1 MPVVRSCLPNTGR
14 TMPLHLDRREPHAD
28 DLAGDDAAL
37 AALGRV
43 VLEDQGARCR
53 VDAQR
58 EQRLG
63 GGRRRPTRGSRG
75 ARWSPGARSS
85 RRCRSSR
92 RGGRRAGRRGG
103 RRTTP
108 GAPRDRRGGHRR
120 RRCRLVI
127 VGAMSGGK
135 SSRAQSTLIPM
146 PTTTRGSSVPRP
158 SLSPSTPAS
167 LRSSSGAARRA
178 RAAFGVRSPARSALG
193 PPVSTTR
200 SLGHFMR
207 TAPTGR
213 PAVSSAAS
221 HIASAAVPARR
232 QARSG
237 ASQVG
242 RKPSEQQQRG
252 AGGRGPGPAVAA
264 PALGLLVRDGEAD
277 LRGCVQQ
284 PRADDVVRAA
294 DGREPLEAAELAP
307 RGDGVG
313 HRAVQPAPV
322 PAASTVSGCS
332 SSNAA
337 WSDRT
342 ASSTRS
348 SEMMVVIRIS
358 DVEIISMLIPA
369 SASVPNMRAA

>member
-1 MPVVRSCLPNTGR
+1 
-14 TMPLHLDRREPHAD
+14 MPLHLEPAR
-28 DLAGDDAAL
+28 AAR
-37 AALGRV
+37 GRP
-43 VLEDQGARCR
+43 R
-53 VDAQR
+53 
-58 EQRLG
+58 
-63 GGRRRPTRGSRG
+63 RRRPGARRPRPRRPRGPARPWSRPRPGRAGARWRTRRPTPGSRG

-92 RGGRRAGRRGG
+92 RGGRRSGRSRWSTNDVQERLAIDRAGRR
-103 RRTTP
+103 RP
-108 GAPRDRRGGHRR
+108 RGGWSSPA
-120 RRCRLVI
+120 
-127 VGAMSGGK
+127 AMSGGK
-135 SSRAQSTLIPM
+135 SSRAQSALIPM

-178 RAAFGVRSPARSALG
+178 RAASGVRSPARSALG

-213 PAVSSAAS
+213 PAVVLGRVAHRQRRRARE
-221 HIASAAVPARR
+221 APGAVRR
-232 QARSG
+232 QP
-237 ASQVG
+237 G
-242 RKPSEQQQRG
+242 RPEAEREQQRG
-252 AGGRGPGPAVAA
+252 ARGRGPGPAVAA
-264 PALGLLVRDGEAD
+264 PALGLLVRDGQAD
-277 LRGCVQQ
+277 LRRGVQQ
-284 PRADDVVRAA
+284 PGADDVVRAA
-294 DGREPLEAAELAP
+294 DGREPLEAAELA
-307 RGDGVG
+307 RRRDGVG

-332 SSNAA
+332 SSKAA